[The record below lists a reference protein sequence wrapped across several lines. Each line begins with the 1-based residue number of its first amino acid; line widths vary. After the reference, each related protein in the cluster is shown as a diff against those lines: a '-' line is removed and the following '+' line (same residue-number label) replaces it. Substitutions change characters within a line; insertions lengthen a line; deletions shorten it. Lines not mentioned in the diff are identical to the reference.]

1 MNASG
6 NVKVNDKLNN
16 NIIFT
21 EKLIY
26 DKNKEIIYTKK
37 KSKGISPENNI
48 EIFAN
53 DFEYDIPKN
62 IIIAKKNVIIE
73 NKLENYQIFAD
84 LVTYYRNSEKFVTK
98 TIHLQQL
105 IPNIILIPKMLL
117 F

>member
-1 MNASG
+1 MLL
-6 NVKVNDKLNN
+6 K
-16 NIIFT
+16 
-21 EKLIY
+21 
-26 DKNKEIIYTKK
+26 
-37 KSKGISPENNI
+37 NNI

-98 TIHLQQL
+98 DDTSATIDSKYNFNSKIWCFRLCLGHCNFFWNHVA
-105 IPNIILIPKMLL
+105 ISFYKII
-117 F
+117 